1 MPGDRGIKLTSFI
14 PSKTSVSVYYCSH
27 PCPLSFLIHWS
38 FASCKLSGQ
47 TWTDLGFMMRAGPS

>member
-38 FASCKLSGQ
+38 FAS
-47 TWTDLGFMMRAGPS
+47 